1 MNTCPAQE
9 ELLEF
14 LDNDLSPQDNVR
26 IQAHVEGCAR
36 CRAELAAFRLSW
48 QMLDKDVAPVLG
60 PGFTDAVMSRL
71 RQEDFP
77 ISKQLKNRLGPVLWL
92 SLGAFM
98 LTGILIVVGL
108 SGRQNIE
115 ASLRPAVEP
124 SRQEEARQA
133 LPLEAMEPENSFD
146 ELPLPEVAEPAPV
159 MMPVPI
165 PVAPVVL
172 PFLAQTDSD
181 REIIE
186 DLDLFEKMEMVQK
199 MELLKDI
206 DAVEV
211 MEEIA
216 S

>member
-1 MNTCPAQE
+1 
-9 ELLEF
+9 
-14 LDNDLSPQDNVR
+14 
-26 IQAHVEGCAR
+26 
-36 CRAELAAFRLSW
+36 
-48 QMLDKDVAPVLG
+48 
-60 PGFTDAVMSRL
+60 
-71 RQEDFP
+71 
-77 ISKQLKNRLGPVLWL
+77 
-92 SLGAFM
+92 
-98 LTGILIVVGL
+98 
-108 SGRQNIE
+108 
-115 ASLRPAVEP
+115 
-124 SRQEEARQA
+124 
-133 LPLEAMEPENSFD
+133 
-146 ELPLPEVAEPAPV
+146 